1 MRRLLALLAVLTSI
15 SLSTQAQSK
24 TITGR
29 ITDQANQPVPF
40 ATVKVKSA
48 KGGTAADADGYFTIK
63 VPPSATVLVVSG
75 AGMTEKEVQIGSNN
89 VLNVQV
95 TRTQTE
101 LSTVVVTTA
110 AGQKVNKVQQG
121 FNSTTISAQSLTE
134 AQPTVLA

>member
-110 AGQKVNKVQQG
+110 AGQKVS
-121 FNSTTISAQSLTE
+121 FW
-134 AQPTVLA
+134 PT